1 LNTPPLPSS
10 TDAQETPITTQTI
23 RPPAPAAGERN
34 WLTVDQVLEELSI
47 PRRTWQRWR
56 ELGTGPQCV
65 RLPNRELRIH
75 RSTFTEWLENLE
87 EAA

>member
-1 LNTPPLPSS
+1 MTPQKP
-10 TDAQETPITTQTI
+10 TDL
-23 RPPAPAAGERN
+23 
-34 WLTVDQVLEELSI
+34 LTVAEVLADLQI

-65 RLPNRELRIH
+65 RLPNRELRIR
-75 RSTFTEWLENLE
+75 RSVLAAWLENLE